1 MGGAQ
6 PLAATMNGAA
16 ALIIEVDR
24 AAHRAAAGHA
34 LPRRSDRRASTRRW
48 RASTSGGAIGVA
60 RSIALEGNA
69 ADILPE
75 LVRRDVVPDVLT
87 DQTSAHD
94 ALNGYVPG
102 GMSLAEA
109 LRLRERDPQQYI
121 ERSMHRWH
129 ATWTRCSR

>member
-1 MGGAQ
+1 M
-6 PLAATMNGAA
+6 
-16 ALIIEVDR
+16 
-24 AAHRAAAGHA
+24 
-34 LPRRSDRRASTRRW
+34 
-48 RASTSGGAIGVA
+48 
-60 RSIALEGNA
+60 
-69 ADILPE
+69 LPE

-121 ERSMHRWH
+121 ERSMASMARHVD
-129 ATWTRCSR
+129 AMLALKTRGAVTFDYGNNIRAQAQARRMQKRV